1 VPVLTEHRLRIGG
14 RRFTL
19 LEGPAG
25 WGECSPLA
33 GYPCDPAAA
42 RRAAEEAAT
51 IGFPAA
57 VRDEVPVN
65 ALVDGR
71 GFDAAT
77 FDRATFDWAAL
88 AGFACVKVKV
98 GYPGDID
105 VVAAVRDAVGP
116 AVALRIDAN
125 GAWDVDTAVAR
136 LGALARYDL
145 ELAEQP
151 VATIEGLASVRR
163 RVAVPVAADE
173 CVRSVADARRVRAL
187 DAADAVVLKVQPLG
201 GVRAALDVAEAAGR
215 PAIPTSMMETSVGI
229 AAGVALAASLDDL
242 PFACGLATAA
252 LLPADVTHEPLI
264 PNAVGRLRVRPVVP
278 DADLLARYAEAMA

>member
-33 GYPCDPAAA
+33 GYPCDPGAA

-57 VRDEVPVN
+57 VRDEVLVN
-65 ALVDGR
+65 ALVERPGSE
-71 GFDAAT
+71 APT
-77 FDRATFDWAAL
+77 FDRAAL
-88 AGFACVKVKV
+88 AGYRCVKVKV
-98 GYPGDID
+98 GYPGDVD

-116 AVALRIDAN
+116 AVALRVDAN
-125 GAWDVDTAVAR
+125 GAWDLDTAVAR
-136 LGALARYDL
+136 LGALSRYGI

-151 VATIEGLASVRR
+151 VASIADLARVRR

-173 CVRSVADARRVRAL
+173 CVRSVADAQRVRAL

-201 GVRAALDVAEAAGR
+201 GVRAALDVAEAAGL

-229 AAGVALAASLDDL
+229 AAGLALAAALDDL
-242 PFACGLATAA
+242 PYACGLATGA
-252 LLPADVTHEPLI
+252 LLPADVTREPLT
-264 PNAVGRLRVRPVVP
+264 PSADGRMRVRLVVP
-278 DADLLARYAEAMA
+278 DADLLARYAEAIT

>member
-1 VPVLTEHRLRIGG
+1 MPVLTEHRLRIGG

-33 GYPCDPAAA
+33 GYPCDPGAA

-57 VRDEVPVN
+57 VRDEVAVN
-65 ALVDGR
+65 ALVRGR

-77 FDRATFDWAAL
+77 FDRAAL
-88 AGFACVKVKV
+88 AGYGCVKVKV
-98 GYPGDID
+98 GYPGDVD

-116 AVALRIDAN
+116 AVSLRVDAN

-136 LGALARYDL
+136 LGALSRYDI

-151 VATIEGLASVRR
+151 VASIEDLAARPAPGR
-163 RVAVPVAADE
+163 GAGRG
-173 CVRSVADARRVRAL
+173 RRVR
-187 DAADAVVLKVQPLG
+187 PLG
-201 GVRAALDVAEAAGR
+201 RRRAARCARSTR
-215 PAIPTSMMETSVGI
+215 PTRSSSRCSRSAVCAPRSTS
-229 AAGVALAASLDDL
+229 
-242 PFACGLATAA
+242 PRRQAC
-252 LLPADVTHEPLI
+252 P
-264 PNAVGRLRVRPVVP
+264 RSRR
-278 DADLLARYAEAMA
+278 R